1 MWHPQQ
7 LSGDTQRISKL
18 AKGVSIGPG
27 NPFFDEKVAAFE
39 ENQSV
44 ETATE
49 LLAASLVGGD
59 GSAGD
64 IASQFLQKKTS
75 ALHFGVRRVVV
86 PESTDTLGSVANQ
99 DALDFLCK
107 TSELRNQ
114 IHIAREETRQFPRN
128 AFSWSNLARS
138 YLLLGEVDK
147 ALSSMRVALKL
158 APDNRYVLRSAARL
172 LVHVERPIDAA
183 KTLRKSRAI
192 RHDPWVMAAE
202 ISASEI
208 AGIGSKSAQ
217 RAKKL
222 LADQSDPSFFTE
234 LAGSFA
240 TLQLYS
246 GNVKGAAK
254 NFRLSLV
261 DPTENAVAQAAWA
274 AQQIPSVQP
283 SEDQLK
289 IDRGFEVRAIV
300 HYRAGE
306 IDEAL
311 NCLAQWGVDEPFSSR
326 PFIMGS
332 YIACI
337 ATRDFERAVR
347 FCEFG
352 LQSNTGDETLWN
364 NYAVSLALTG
374 RIADA
379 RVAFAFATGDLVDNT
394 LPDHIA
400 LATEGLLLFREG
412 YADAGR
418 AKYLESIELAPA
430 PYKALIALHLVQEES
445 FADSG
450 EVDQAWHLVDS
461 LSPSTGRPEVARLA
475 QLIREDPDKNGDD

>member
-1 MWHPQQ
+1 
-7 LSGDTQRISKL
+7 
-18 AKGVSIGPG
+18 
-27 NPFFDEKVAAFE
+27 
-39 ENQSV
+39 
-44 ETATE
+44 
-49 LLAASLVGGD
+49 
-59 GSAGD
+59 
-64 IASQFLQKKTS
+64 
-75 ALHFGVRRVVV
+75 
-86 PESTDTLGSVANQ
+86 
-99 DALDFLCK
+99 
-107 TSELRNQ
+107 
-114 IHIAREETRQFPRN
+114 
-128 AFSWSNLARS
+128 
-138 YLLLGEVDK
+138 
-147 ALSSMRVALKL
+147 MRVALKL

-172 LVHVERPIDAA
+172 LIHVERPIDAA
-183 KTLRKSRAI
+183 KTLRNSSAI

-217 RAKKL
+217 RAKKIL
-222 LADQSDPSFFTE
+222 IDQSDPSFFTE

-283 SEDQLK
+283 SPEQLE

-306 IDEAL
+306 IDAAL
-311 NCLAQWGVDEPFSSR
+311 DCLAQWGVDEPFSSR

-352 LQSNTGDETLWN
+352 LQSNTTDETLWN
-364 NYAVSLALTG
+364 NYAVSLALTS
-374 RIADA
+374 RVADA
-379 RVAFAFATGDLVDNT
+379 REAFQLATSGMVDNS
-394 LPDHIA
+394 LPGYIA

-412 YADAGR
+412 FADAGR
-418 AKYLESIELAPA
+418 AKYIESIELAPTS
-430 PYKALIALHLVQEES
+430 YKALIALHLVQEEF
-445 FADSG
+445 FADSE
-450 EVDQAWHLVDS
+450 EVDHAWQLVES
-461 LSPSTGRPEVARLA
+461 LSPPTGRPEVARLT
-475 QLIREDPDKNGDD
+475 QLIRNDSDKAGDD